1 MRRLLNMAAG
11 AGLAASIALAAGTA
25 SSARWDESYFPDLPL
40 VTQQGDTVRF
50 YDDLIRGKIVVISF
64 IYATCP
70 DICSLTTARLA
81 QVEEML
87 GDRVGRD
94 IFRYS
99 ITLDPGT
106 DTPAVLR
113 DYVEPFQLDPS
124 WLFLTGKPDDVEA
137 VRWKLGERSR
147 TLSEHTAM
155 IMLGNDRTGEWQR
168 ASAFDDLKRIVQK
181 ISEMDPDYRN
191 RAPQQ
196 LPAGT
201 PQQGYAGVERAA
213 RIGGQQGQGLFLKAC
228 AVCHTIG
235 NGDFVG
241 PDLIDVTA
249 RRERGWLTRFLIDPQ
264 LMRLQKDPVALAL
277 DARFPKAL
285 MPYLGL
291 SEIDVDDLLVY
302 IEAQTKRS
310 GALAGLPAEPHHDH
324 TDHRH

>member
-1 MRRLLNMAAG
+1 MGRLLRIATGAA
-11 AGLAASIALAAGTA
+11 LAASISLAAA
-25 SSARWDESYFPDLPL
+25 AAMAAAWDENYFPDAPL
-40 VTQQGDTVRF
+40 VTHEGETVRF
-50 YDDLIRGKIVVISF
+50 YNDLVRGKTVVISF

-70 DICSLTTARLA
+70 DVCSLTTARMA
-81 QVEEML
+81 QVQKML

-94 IFRYS
+94 IFMYS
-99 ITLDPGT
+99 ITLDPET
-106 DTPAVLR
+106 DTPQVLR

-124 WLFLTGKPDDVEA
+124 WLFLTGKPDDVETA
-137 VRWKLGERSR
+137 RFKLGERSR
-147 TLSEHTAM
+147 TLTEHTAM

-168 ASAFDDLKRIVQK
+168 ASAFDDLERIVQK
-181 ISEMDPDYRN
+181 INEMDPDYRN
-191 RAPQQ
+191 RAPER

-201 PQQGYAGVERAA
+201 QQQGYASVTRAA

-249 RRERGWLTRFLIDPQ
+249 RRERDWLTRFLIDPQ

-277 DARFPKAL
+277 DAKFPKAL

-291 SEIDVDDLLVY
+291 SEVDVDDLLAY

-310 GALAGLPAEPHHDH
+310 DALAELPAEPHHDH
-324 TDHRH
+324 STHRH